1 MNNFTPRKLA
11 FIVALLLAFFI
22 SILLSILLY
31 FQNDFRIYYSFAI
44 FLSTFTIA
52 YFLILVAVEKFV
64 YNKIKVI
71 YKTIHNLKIDP
82 RNKLHN
88 INLEKD
94 ILNDVNKQVID
105 WHSRNLEEIDRLKKL
120 EIYRREFIGNLAHEL
135 KTPIFNI
142 QGYILTPLEGG
153 LNDSAINRDYLLR
166 TENSVERMIALVEDL
181 DMISKLESGGLTL
194 NIEKTDLLA
203 LTKEVIKSIELQAK
217 ERNIKIFLKESS
229 DKPIWVMA
237 DKARITQ
244 VLTNLFINSIKYGK
258 ENGQTQVAFYDLD
271 ENILVEVND
280 NGIGISGE
288 HLPRIFER
296 FYRADKS
303 RSRTSGGTGLGL
315 SIVKHIIEAHQQT
328 ISVKSE
334 QNVGSVFSFTLKKA

>member
-1 MNNFTPRKLA
+1 MNNLTPRKLA
-11 FIVALLLAFFI
+11 LVVALLLATTVSVTLSVLFI
-22 SILLSILLY
+22 L
-31 FQNDFRIYYSFAI
+31 QNDFRIYYSFA
-44 FLSTFTIA
+44 TFIATFIIA
-52 YFLILVAVEKFV
+52 YFLFLFAIEKFV

-82 RNKLHN
+82 KNKLHN
-88 INLEKD
+88 LNLETD

-105 WHSRNLEEIDRLKKL
+105 WHSRNQEEIDRLKKL

-142 QGYILTPLEGG
+142 QGYILTLLEGG
-153 LNDSAINRDYLLR
+153 LNDSTINKDYLFR
-166 TENSVERMIALVEDL
+166 SEKSVERMIALVEDL
-181 DMISKLESGGLTL
+181 DMISKLESGGLAL

-203 LTKEVIKSIELQAK
+203 LTKEIVKSIELQAK
-217 ERNIKIFLKESS
+217 ENNIKILLKDASE
-229 DKPIWVMA
+229 KPIWIIA

-244 VLTNLFINSIKYGK
+244 VLTNLLVNSIKYGK
-258 ENGQTQVAFYDLD
+258 ENGQTQIAFYDLD
-271 ENILVEVND
+271 ENILVEIKD
-280 NGIGISGE
+280 NGIGISNE

-334 QNVGSVFSFTLKKA
+334 LDVGSTFSFTLKKA

>member
-1 MNNFTPRKLA
+1 MNNLTPRKLA
-11 FIVALLLAFFI
+11 LVVALLVATTV
-22 SILLSILLY
+22 SVTLSILSIL
-31 FQNDFRIYYSFAI
+31 QNDFRIYYSIATLI
-44 FLSTFTIA
+44 ATFLIA
-52 YFLILVAVEKFV
+52 YFLFLFAIERFV

-82 RNKLHN
+82 KNKLHN
-88 INLEKD
+88 LNLETD
-94 ILNDVNKQVID
+94 ILKDVNKQVID
-105 WHSRNLEEIDRLKKL
+105 WHSRNQEEIERLKKL

-142 QGYILTPLEGG
+142 QGYILTLLEGG
-153 LNDSAINRDYLLR
+153 LNDPSINKDYLLR
-166 TENSVERMIALVEDL
+166 SEKSVERMIALVEDL
-181 DMISKLESGGLTL
+181 DMISKLESGGLAL
-194 NIEKTDLLA
+194 HIEKTDILA
-203 LTKEVIKSIELQAK
+203 LTKEIIKSTELQAK
-217 ERNIKIFLKESS
+217 ENNIKIFLKDPSE
-229 DKPIWVMA
+229 KPIWIMA

-244 VLTNLFINSIKYGK
+244 VLTNLLVNSVKYGK
-258 ENGQTQVAFYDLD
+258 ENGQTQIAFYDLD
-271 ENILVEVND
+271 ENILVEIKD
-280 NGIGISGE
+280 NGIGISNE

-334 QNVGSVFSFTLKKA
+334 PEVGSTFSFTLKKA